1 MTTVTIL
8 CTDPHHGVN
17 AWLERWAAAQHASI
31 QVRVCRDQN
40 ELRPGDFLFLVSC
53 HQIIGAAARALFRHS
68 LVLHAS
74 ALPEGRGMSP
84 HVWQILEGR
93 QRLTLTLLNA
103 EDALDSGDI
112 WHQIEVAI
120 PGNAV
125 CAEINALIFDA
136 EIALMDWALARCDHS
151 KPRPQSGHG
160 SAYRKRAPADS
171 RIDPNRPLADSFDLM
186 RVADPERYPAF
197 FEHRGRTYRLRL
209 EPLDTT
215 PGSRPC

>member
-1 MTTVTIL
+1 MTSVTIL
-8 CTDPHHGVN
+8 CTDPAHGVN
-17 AWLERWAAAQHASI
+17 AWLQRWAAGQPDG
-31 QVRVCRDQN
+31 VRVRLCRDQKD
-40 ELRPGDFLFLVSC
+40 LVAGDFLFLVSC

-74 ALPEGRGMSP
+74 DLPEGRGMSP

-93 QRLTLTLLNA
+93 RQLKMTLLNA

-112 WHQIEVAI
+112 WHQVDVDV
-120 PGNAV
+120 PGTAV
-125 CAEINALIFDA
+125 CDEINARIFDA
-136 EIALMDWALARCDHS
+136 ELALMDWALAHCDHTT
-151 KPRPQSGHG
+151 PRPQSGTG

-171 RIDPNRPLADSFDLM
+171 RIDPTRPLVESFDLM

-209 EPLDTT
+209 EPLDGA